1 MPPAKKLPSN
11 IAKRFKKKR
20 QRDGDDE
27 AYWEEVAAKN
37 DLKKR
42 ENHLDKNPDAEE
54 VIIKEP
60 DDTRDEPDQ
69 KERVGT
75 KKKNQKK
82 KKKKKS

>member
-54 VIIKEP
+54 KEP
-60 DDTRDEPDQ
+60 DETRDEPDQ